1 MEKAAADLV
10 RAITA
15 LVEKA
20 ARALEKVVAG
30 RRQDGAG
37 GRRAAALGCGGD
49 AGWRTLDAVENA
61 EAARH
66 SAVTVELGC
75 GRAFWRMEATGYD

>member
-30 RRQDGAG
+30 RRQD
-37 GRRAAALGCGGD
+37 GD